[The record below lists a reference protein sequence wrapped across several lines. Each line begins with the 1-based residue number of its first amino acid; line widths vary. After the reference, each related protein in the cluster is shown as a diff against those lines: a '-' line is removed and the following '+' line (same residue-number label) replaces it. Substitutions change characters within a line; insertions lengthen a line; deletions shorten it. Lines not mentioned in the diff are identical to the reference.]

1 MTEDDCL
8 LWLSCIPNLTLK
20 RQKDLISVFGSAYDI
35 WVAPE
40 KLILSIN
47 GIPKNVLENII
58 SYRNS
63 KKFIAYEKMMRQSKV
78 FFISYKSDLYP
89 ELLKQISDYPLGL
102 YIKGDLPDISL
113 LKISMVGSRKYTEYG
128 AYIAKKIACDL
139 AARDI
144 VIVSGMARGIDS
156 VVHKAA
162 INSNG
167 KTIAVLGCGIDIC
180 YPPENARL
188 RENIIHNGCLIS
200 EFPLG
205 TKPIVRNFPMR
216 NRIISGIS
224 KALIVIEAS
233 EKSGTLIT
241 AGHALE
247 QGREVMAIP
256 GMVNSNF
263 SRGTNYLIKNGASLV
278 TSFQDILDII
288 GDNHYCKNF
297 SNDINENFS
306 NYNISLENNEKLICD
321 VIGFDEKSFDFIA
334 NHVDLPVSKISSC
347 LIMLEIKGI
356 IKKLPGSKYIRT

>member
-20 RQKDLISVFGSAYDI
+20 RQKDLISIFGSAHDI

-40 KLILSIN
+40 KLILSVN
-47 GIPKNVLENII
+47 GIPKNILENII
-58 SYRNS
+58 SYKNP
-63 KKFIAYEKMMRQSKV
+63 KKFIAYEKMMRQSNV
-78 FFISYKSDLYP
+78 SFISYKSDLYP
-89 ELLKQISDYPLGL
+89 ELLKQIPDYPLGL
-102 YIKGDLPDISL
+102 YIKGDLPDASL
-113 LKISMVGSRKYTEYG
+113 LKISIVGSRKYTEYG

-139 AARDI
+139 TARDI

-156 VVHKAA
+156 VVHKAT

-167 KTIAVLGCGIDIC
+167 KTIAILGCGVDIC
-180 YPPENARL
+180 YPPENARI

-205 TKPIVRNFPMR
+205 TKPLVRNFPMR

-278 TSFQDILDII
+278 TSIQDILDII

-297 SNDINENFS
+297 STDTNKNFS
-306 NYNISLENNEKLICD
+306 NYNISLENNEKLVYD

-334 NHVDLPVSKISSC
+334 NHVDLPVSKLSSC